1 MTTARLVHPAPE
13 RAVDVRAQYG
23 AVGDGVADDTVAI
36 QAALDAADVVY
47 LPAGTY
53 KITAAL
59 SVPPDTVVHGDGD
72 RVSLVRQHTSNTQIF
87 IVNTGGVTL
96 RDLRLTYNTLQVAA
110 NTDANAVEL
119 RNAFVCN
126 FQRLHISNCANG
138 FKIPSGIPGGSFM
151 ASCSLRDI
159 EIFLYSI
166 YALNLVTD
174 GGVSTGSVFSNIY
187 IHNNPSTGVRNTA
200 TGGVNLGFHSD
211 SVLDQVNIEHSVHTG
226 NSLVVN
232 GCESMMVTG
241 VHFEGIEPSGDFGGV
256 IGIIGGSN
264 VVMTTVDIV
273 FCYFLNANVATL
285 WGMFKVEN
293 GCSLTVLVLRER
305 NSTIGTA
312 SRFPVVY
319 ATASL
324 TTTQIWMGF
333 VNATDLTTRS
343 SGTAANPFRY
353 YNGTLE
359 APSGALIAASNLS
372 DLASA
377 SAARTNLGLGT
388 AAVTNTGTGAG
399 NTILGDDARLTDART
414 PSSTLAHR
422 VSHHFGGSD
431 LALPTPAA
439 QSGDYLLPY
448 HSGTGTNP
456 FGTLGKVY
464 LLPVDVPASQTFA
477 GLGTHLTALAVGG
490 TTPLIHLGCYA
501 DDGTGLK
508 PTGAALAGSEV
519 TFDPT
524 AGSPGDFYTA
534 FAVARTYGPAR
545 IWLAWM
551 STSGTALG
559 TNPTAVV
566 IAAVNMFGSTDLG
579 NNSYRGWAMTT
590 SSSAATL
597 PTISGL
603 THQGVTPIVGMK
615 AS

>member
-1 MTTARLVHPAPE
+1 MTRLVYPGSATY
-13 RAVDVRAQYG
+13 VDIKAAYG
-23 AVGDGVADDTVAI
+23 VKGDGATDDTAAL
-36 QAALDAADVVY
+36 QAALSAEDVVF

-53 KITAAL
+53 RISAAL
-59 SVPPDTVVHGDGD
+59 SVPADTAVVGEGD
-72 RVSLVRQHTSNTQIF
+72 RATIVRQYTSDTQIF

-110 NTDANAVEL
+110 NTSANAVEL

-126 FQRLHISNCANG
+126 FQKLHISNCANG
-138 FKIPSGIPGGSFM
+138 FKIPAGIPGGSFM
-151 ASCSLRDI
+151 ASCSFRDI
-159 EIFLYSI
+159 EVFLYSI
-166 YALNLVTD
+166 YAFNLVTD

-187 IHNNPSTGVRNTA
+187 IHNNPSIGVRNTA
-200 TGGVNLGFHSD
+200 TGGLNLGFHSD
-211 SVLDQVNIEHSVHTG
+211 SVLDQVNVEHSVHTG
-226 NSLVVN
+226 NSLVIN
-232 GCESMMVTG
+232 GCESMMVNG
-241 VHFEGIEPSGDFGGV
+241 VHFEGVEPSGDFGGV
-256 IGIIGGSN
+256 IGVIGGSN

-293 GCSLTVLVLRER
+293 GCSLTVHVLRER

-319 ATASL
+319 ATTSL
-324 TTTQIWMGF
+324 TTTVIWMGF
-333 VNATDLTTRS
+333 VNVTDLTTRS
-343 SGTAANPFRY
+343 SGSAANPFRY
-353 YNGTLE
+353 YNGLLE

-377 SAARTNLGLGT
+377 STARTSLGLGT

-399 NTILGDDARLTDART
+399 NTILGNDARLTDSRAPT
-414 PSSTLAHR
+414 AHSGTHR
-422 VSHHFGGSD
+422 FGGAD
-431 LALPTPAA
+431 LVTSAPAVQA
-439 QSGDYLLPY
+439 ADYLLPF
-448 HSGTGTNP
+448 HAGTGTNA

-464 LLPVDVPASQTFA
+464 LLPADVPASQTFS
-477 GLGTHLTALAVGG
+477 GLGTNLSVLAIGG

-524 AGSPGDFYTA
+524 AGSPGDIYTA

-545 IWLAWM
+545 IWLGWM
-551 STSGTALG
+551 LTSGSALG

-566 IAAVNMFGSTDLG
+566 IAGVNMFGSTDLG

-590 SSSAATL
+590 SGSAATL